1 MTKVIISNDVS
12 ELLKKTKR
20 DFLKS
25 NRIASEVSR
34 YLSLIKLEG
43 DDGILK
49 LAKKF
54 DSFDAIE
61 KKTFKLD
68 LNKIDSKVTE
78 VFKRSYFRAKK
89 HTKIS

>member
-20 DFLKS
+20 DFKS

-43 DDGILK
+43 DDGILTC
-49 LAKKF
+49 KKF
-54 DSFDAIE
+54 TVLMLL
-61 KKTFKLD
+61 KRKHLNGFK
-68 LNKIDSKVTE
+68 
-78 VFKRSYFRAKK
+78 
-89 HTKIS
+89 